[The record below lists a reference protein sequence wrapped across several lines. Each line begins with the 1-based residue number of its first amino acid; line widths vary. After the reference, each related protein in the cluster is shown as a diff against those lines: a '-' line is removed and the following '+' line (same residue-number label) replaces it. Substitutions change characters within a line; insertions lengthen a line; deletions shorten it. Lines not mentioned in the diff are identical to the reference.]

1 MIVAGDKI
9 HCEAVTSSSSTLHS
23 DSSLLL
29 SVSGFLLYTED
40 CPSPPSW
47 FVKRINNWSETG
59 TNLPPIDY
67 QEVLLDRFNIWK
79 AESDHA
85 LCPISGIYAIFISTR
100 KETAIHVCISLQK
113 NYIKRIMIYV
123 NTIQKVVN
131 VQ

>member
-1 MIVAGDKI
+1 MVAG
-9 HCEAVTSSSSTLHS
+9 EAVHIEVGSSQSSTLFS

-29 SVSGFLLYTED
+29 SVSGFLLHTED

-47 FVKRINNWSETG
+47 IVMRITNWSETG

-85 LCPISGIYAIFISTR
+85 VCPISGIYAIFISTR
-100 KETAIHVCISLQK
+100 KETAIHVSTLK
-113 NYIKRIMIYV
+113 FF
-123 NTIQKVVN
+123 
-131 VQ
+131 